1 MFSIREYIL
10 FIFILFTDEKFPQIG
25 MLNKQT
31 KKGKPEHSRS
41 RIDCENTLEKHSLPG
56 FGYARKASN
65 GFPYSDSPEL
75 IGPLS

>member
-1 MFSIREYIL
+1 
-10 FIFILFTDEKFPQIG
+10 
-25 MLNKQT
+25 MLNNN

-56 FGYARKASN
+56 FGYARKASY

-75 IGPLS
+75 IGPLSQKEPLFYPLILLLS

>member
-1 MFSIREYIL
+1 
-10 FIFILFTDEKFPQIG
+10 